1 MIVRCYYRIKE
12 YYYKQKVWIL
22 NCFKY
27 KRALTITDDFDYE
40 GSLSYM
46 RTHFSNI
53 LTAMQK
59 GYYLQEADKT
69 RKVKEKDIHR
79 LIDLIDSRMG
89 DDYASRCGYD
99 DDFET
104 IMNEDEEGE
113 YLTFTSTLT
122 DDQKENNSKALEDGI
137 KLEEKEWKELIRL
150 LGKMRGWWI

>member
-1 MIVRCYYRIKE
+1 MIKE
-12 YYYKQKVWIL
+12 YYYKQKVWL
-22 NCFKY
+22 VNCFKY
-27 KRALTITDDFDYE
+27 KRALNITDDFDYE
-40 GSLSYM
+40 GSLCYM
-46 RTHFSNI
+46 RTHFSHI

-79 LIDLIDSRMG
+79 LIDLIDSRMV
-89 DDYASRCGYD
+89 DDYAGRCGYD

-104 IMNEDEEGE
+104 IMNEDDEGE